1 MSYTSQLIRTLK
13 YLGENLWKEKEK
25 RR

>member
-1 MSYTSQLIRTLK
+1 MSYTSQLVRTLK

-25 RR
+25 NI